1 MALRILHVLDHSLPL
16 HSGYTFR
23 TRAILAAQRARGWET
38 FHLTG
43 PKQGPTAAPQDVAD
57 GWTFHRTPFR
67 ARFGKTP
74 VAGELILLRD
84 LHARLD
90 ALAAELR
97 PDIIHAHSPVL
108 DALPA
113 LLVGRRYRIPVVY
126 EVRAFWEDAAV
137 SLGQSR
143 EGGLRYRAT
152 RALETFA
159 LRHADAV
166 TTICEGL
173 RGDIVKRG
181 VAAEKVTVIPNAVDL
196 HEFSSPKPPDRALVD
211 RFGLAG
217 KAVIGFFGSFY
228 HYEGLHLLLE
238 AMPALLAAAP
248 DLRVLLAGG
257 GPQDATLRARAA
269 ALGLDGKAIFVG
281 RVPHDQ
287 ITKYYD
293 LVDIMIYPRVSIPL
307 TELVTPL
314 KPLEAMAME
323 KIVVASDVGGHREL
337 IRDGDTGYL
346 FPPDKPAALAA
357 RLLEVLRRRDDW
369 PGIRARGRRFVE
381 TERNWTNSVA
391 RYEGVYG
398 PLVRR

>member
-23 TRAILAAQRARGWET
+23 TRAILAAQRACGWET

-43 PKQGPTAAPQDVAD
+43 PKQGPTSAAQDVAD

-67 ARFGKTP
+67 ARFGNTP
-74 VAGELILLRD
+74 VLGELILLRD

-90 ALAAELR
+90 ELAAALR

-143 EGGLRYRAT
+143 EDGMRYRAT

-159 LRHADAV
+159 LRRADAV

-181 VAAEKVTVIPNAVDL
+181 VAPEKITVIPNAVDL
-196 HEFSSPKPPDRALVD
+196 HEFSSPKPPDPALVACH
-211 RFGLAG
+211 GLSG
-217 KAVIGFFGSFY
+217 KPVIGFFGSFY

-238 AMPALLAAAP
+238 AMPDLLAAGP

-257 GPQDATLRARAA
+257 GPQDKQLRARAA
-269 ALGLDGKAIFVG
+269 ELGLGGKVIFLG
-281 RVPHDQ
+281 RVPHAE

-293 LVDIMIYPRVSIPL
+293 LVDIMIYPRISIPL

-337 IRDGDTGYL
+337 IHDDDTGYL
-346 FPPDKPAALAA
+346 FPPDKPAAIAA
-357 RLLEVLRRRDDW
+357 RLLDVLRRRADW
-369 PGIRARGRRFVE
+369 PGMRARGRRFVE
-381 TERNWTNSVA
+381 TERNWPNSVA

-398 PLVRR
+398 SLVRR